1 MNVEPQNPDGAG
13 LALKGRIA
21 AGHWLL
27 TSAGAKVDLT
37 RRMRCALNATGCRLY
52 VADSSLLSAAFA
64 FADGHF
70 LLPALE
76 DECFIP
82 ELIAA
87 CIQRQINV
95 LLPSRDAELLFFARH
110 RAVFEASGIRPLVS
124 ALDSIELCRDKIRF
138 HAHCLQN
145 GVPVLPRIECPC
157 AAGFPCFVRPRV
169 GAASAGAGRIQSL
182 AHMHALYGEPPW
194 EDLLVQSCCRDDEFS
209 IDALFGPDG
218 EVVQWIARQ
227 RIRVK
232 AGESVVSRTVRLP
245 AFEPVINTLAS
256 SMRLFGPITLQAFF
270 SPENGVHLIEINP
283 RFGGACALGNEAGLE
298 VPERLVAFVQGDMEN
313 FYRLRSLRYDLT
325 LLRYSQ
331 DLFI

>member
-1 MNVEPQNPDGAG
+1 M
-13 LALKGRIA
+13 IA
-21 AGHWLL
+21 AGKAPDAAAPLATDSDSTGHWLL
-27 TSAGAKVDLT
+27 TSAGAKVDLIQ
-37 RRMRCALNATGCRLY
+37 RMRRALNSAGCCLY
-52 VADSSLLSAAFA
+52 AADSSPLSAAFS
-64 FADGHF
+64 FADGHL
-70 LLPALE
+70 LLPGLE
-76 DECFIP
+76 DECFVP
-82 ELIAA
+82 RLIDA
-87 CIQRQINV
+87 CIKRQIKVV
-95 LLPSRDAELLFFARH
+95 LPTRDADLLFFARH
-110 RAVFEASGIRPLVS
+110 RAVFEAAGIRPLVS
-124 ALDSIELCRDKIRF
+124 ALESIELCRDKIRF

-145 GVPVLPRIECPC
+145 GVPVLPRIECPS
-157 AAGFPCFVRPRV
+157 AGDFPCFVRPRV
-169 GAASAGAGRIQSL
+169 GAASAGAGRIQNL

-209 IDALFGPDG
+209 IDALFGTDG

-298 VPERLVAFVQGDMEN
+298 APERLVAFVQGDMEN
-313 FYRLRSLRYDLT
+313 FYRLRPLRYDLT